1 MRRLAA
7 SLLRWIAEAAVRI
20 YYPRRTVEGRENLP
34 PPGAAI
40 YVANHPNGLL
50 DPLVLRVTLGRAAR
64 FLAKSTL
71 WGNPFGRLAMDAF
84 LCLPVYRQQDVAVN
98 ARGETVARNEE
109 TFARCRTELAA
120 GADLALYP
128 EGTSHSDPQLK
139 PLKTGAARI
148 ALGAAAAEAAEASPP
163 GQPPHP
169 LPRLVPVGSHYE
181 SPASFRSSVHLV
193 VGPPIDLLPYV
204 PRYEADPRAAIEAL
218 TEEIRH
224 RLDELILQ
232 AETRELLLGIARVAS
247 WTANAP
253 DDNAPERHRAR
264 TRELLAAYARLR
276 ASDPERLQRLTKAA
290 RDYAR
295 LLEKMGVRDPWALEI
310 PRLSGVRVARVAG
323 RLVLMTPAAA
333 WGVVTSWVPYRLT
346 GIAARKATKDEDV
359 LSTMKMIGGAAILVA
374 FWLLEALGIGLRF
387 GAAVGLVSLLVA
399 PVAGYATL
407 RFGENLREMIE
418 ALRHLGWRARGDTV
432 RRLAERRQRLAADV
446 SQALRQSGS

>member
-1 MRRLAA
+1 
-7 SLLRWIAEAAVRI
+7 
-20 YYPRRTVEGRENLP
+20 
-34 PPGAAI
+34 
-40 YVANHPNGLL
+40 
-50 DPLVLRVTLGRAAR
+50 
-64 FLAKSTL
+64 
-71 WGNPFGRLAMDAF
+71 
-84 LCLPVYRQQDVAVN
+84 
-98 ARGETVARNEE
+98 
-109 TFARCRTELAA
+109 
-120 GADLALYP
+120 
-128 EGTSHSDPQLK
+128 
-139 PLKTGAARI
+139 
-148 ALGAAAAEAAEASPP
+148 
-163 GQPPHP
+163 
-169 LPRLVPVGSHYE
+169 
-181 SPASFRSSVHLV
+181 

-276 ASDPERLQRLTKAA
+276 ASDPERLERLTKAA